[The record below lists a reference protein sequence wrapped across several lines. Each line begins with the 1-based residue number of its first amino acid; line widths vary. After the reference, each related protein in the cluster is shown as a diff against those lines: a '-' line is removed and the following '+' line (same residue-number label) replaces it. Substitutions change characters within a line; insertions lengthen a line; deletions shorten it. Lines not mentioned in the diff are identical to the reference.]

1 MSYIRFTEEEK
12 QLANSVDLELFLR
25 QRGETLEKAGREY
38 KLIYTDGGG
47 KHDSITV
54 NGSAWYDHRNRVGG
68 GAIRFMQHFYGLDFQ
83 QAVSELLGK
92 NFTQISR
99 SPPVKAKPAEEVKH
113 EFRLPEANGDMH
125 RVFAYLI
132 KQRYIS
138 AEVIAYFAKAHK
150 LYEEKE
156 HHNAVFVGT
165 DEQGVPRQ
173 AHKRS
178 TSTYGH
184 GFRQTIAGSD
194 TRYSFSHFGKSDRL
208 YVFEAPID
216 MLSYLTLHPDNWKLH
231 NYIAMNGVYE
241 NAVLTALENHS
252 GIKEIYLCTDNDEG
266 GIDAAER
273 LKDILVDKGY
283 VTISR
288 LYPKNKDFN
297 EDLKELNG
305 AEFLPATPY
314 SRKEKYYENVR
325 SLQYFKCDPKQ
336 LVDRLSK
343 TFSNNQYRYL
353 AEYAISGS
361 AFFAGGEN
369 KMFRNMQA
377 KLMKEYR
384 AYTDKGRMCAKQS
397 DLKTAYRCAVNDL
410 KNNTA
415 RTREQSVQTA
425 KMLFELA
432 DMAVRCETEQQMSA
446 VQISETPAEQE
457 DVCHSH
463 SLSL

>member
-12 QLANSVDLELFLR
+12 QLANTVDLELFLR

-47 KHDSITV
+47 KHDSITL
-54 NGSAWYDHRNRVGG
+54 NGSSWYDHRNRVGG

-92 NFTQISR
+92 NFTQLSR
-99 SPPVKAKPAEEVKH
+99 SPPVKAVEIKREAK
-113 EFRLPEANGDMH
+113 EFVLPEANSDMH

-150 LYEEKE
+150 LYEDKE
-156 HHNAVFVGT
+156 HHNAVFVGM
-165 DEQGVPRQ
+165 DENDVPRQ

-178 TSTYGH
+178 TSTFGN

-194 TRYSFSHFGKSDRL
+194 TRYSFSHFGGSDKI

-216 MLSYLTLHPDNWKLH
+216 MLSYITLNPDNWQSD

-241 NAVLTALENHS
+241 NAVLTALDDHS
-252 GIKEIYLCTDNDEG
+252 SIREIFLCTDNDEG

-273 LKDILVDKGY
+273 LKDILADKGY
-283 VTISR
+283 VTVSR
-288 LYPKNKDFN
+288 LYPKNKDYN
-297 EDLKELNG
+297 EDLKELSG
-305 AEFLPATPY
+305 AEFLPAAPY
-314 SRKEKYYENVR
+314 RRKEKYYGNVR
-325 SLQYFKCDPKQ
+325 KLQYFVCDPK
-336 LVDRLSK
+336 LLTNRLSA
-343 TFSNNQYRYL
+343 TFSNRQYQYL
-353 AEYAISGS
+353 AEYALVGS
-361 AFFAGGEN
+361 AYFVGGEN

-397 DLKTAYRCAVNDL
+397 ELKSVYHKVISDLKS
-410 KNNTA
+410 NTA

-446 VQISETPAEQE
+446 VQISETSAEQE
-457 DVCHSH
+457 DICHSH

>member
-47 KHDSITV
+47 KHDSITL
-54 NGSAWYDHRNRVGG
+54 NGSSWYDHRNRVGG

-92 NFTQISR
+92 NFTQLSR
-99 SPPVKAKPAEEVKH
+99 SPPVKAAEEKQAPK
-113 EFRLPEANGDMH
+113 EFVLPEANSNMH

-138 AEVIAYFAKAHK
+138 ADIIAYFAKAHK
-150 LYEEKE
+150 LYEDKE

-194 TRYSFSHFGKSDRL
+194 TKYSFSHFGKSDRL

-216 MLSYLTLHPDNWKLH
+216 MLSYITLNPDDWQND

-241 NAVLTALENHS
+241 NAVLTALDDHS
-252 GIKEIYLCTDNDEG
+252 SIREIVLCTDNDEG

-273 LKDILVDKGY
+273 LKDILADKGY
-283 VTISR
+283 VTVSR
-288 LYPKNKDFN
+288 IYPKNKDFN

-305 AEFLPATPY
+305 AEFLPAAPY
-314 SRKEKYYENVR
+314 SRKEKYYENIR

-336 LVDRLSK
+336 LIDRLSK
-343 TFSNNQYRYL
+343 IFSNNQYRYI
-353 AEYAISGS
+353 AEYALSGS
-361 AFFAGGEN
+361 AFFAGGDN
-369 KMFRNMQA
+369 KMFRKLQA

-384 AYTDKGRMCAKQS
+384 AYSDKGKMCAKQS
-397 DLKTAYRCAVNDL
+397 ELKSRFYRVIADLKG
-410 KNNTA
+410 NTA

-425 KMLFELA
+425 KILFELA

-457 DVCHSH
+457 DICHSH